1 MTTDPLFDRAWT
13 CLQIAREGPIA
24 QVSLHRPDA
33 RNALN
38 GALMGELTEV
48 AVLLRRRTDVLAVI
62 LAGAETYF
70 SAGADLGGV
79 QARAAAA
86 TVLETR
92 QAVMAGPDMCE
103 AWEEIEAVTIAAIE
117 GYCIGGACALAVACD
132 FRILGEGA
140 YMRLPEVPLGINMSW
155 RSVPRLVSL
164 AGPARAKRFVMF
176 GEPAD
181 AQTCLAWGL
190 ADEVAPAGHALA
202 AARIWSDKVCALPP
216 LPVRMTKEQV
226 NRIAGANHLASSYM
240 DRDQYLLT
248 SRSGD
253 FREGVEAFLD
263 KRIGAFKGD

>member
-1 MTTDPLFDRAWT
+1 MTTDPLFDRPWT
-13 CLQIAREGPIA
+13 CLQVAREGPIV
-24 QVSLHRPDA
+24 QVTLDRPDA

-38 GALMGELTEV
+38 TTLMGELTEV

-62 LAGAETYF
+62 LAGAGRYF

-79 QARAAAA
+79 QARASAP
-86 TVLETR
+86 TLLETR
-92 QAVMAGPDMCE
+92 RSVMAGPDMCE
-103 AWEEIEAVTIAAIE
+103 AWEEIEAVTLAAIE

-140 YMRLPEVPLGINMSW
+140 YLRLPEVPLGINMSW

-181 AQTCLAWGL
+181 APTCLAWGL
-190 ADEVAPAGHALA
+190 ADEVAAQGRALA
-202 AARIWSDKVCALPP
+202 AARAWADKVVALPP

-226 NRIAGANHLASSYM
+226 NMIAGANHLASSYM

-248 SRSGD
+248 SRTTD
-253 FREGVEAFLD
+253 FREGV
-263 KRIGAFKGD
+263 GAFFEKRPPDFRGD